1 MTSRPKDDL
10 PIHYI
15 PDRKAAE
22 EAHFANPETNEV
34 DVPLDPRVAFR
45 EGFNACFR
53 RLKNRVAP

>member
-1 MTSRPKDDL
+1 MTDKKDDL

-15 PDRKAAE
+15 PDRNAAWERFASGRE
-22 EAHFANPETNEV
+22 EPSLEGHEMMK
-34 DVPLDPRVAFR
+34 DAFR